1 MNNNL
6 LDLMADCLQVYNTM
20 LLEKDATNNDVMK
33 ALQDQNTV
41 YFERIVKELGEIKK
55 LLTMLVERDTK

>member
-1 MNNNL
+1 
-6 LDLMADCLQVYNTM
+6 MADCLQVYNTM